1 MSIES
6 IAEKIVSEAGAFA
19 ADAISHAEDEAKSI
33 AEEYDSIA
41 NKEFDQI
48 VGAAYE
54 KAREIMNKADAQS
67 MKEKRINIL
76 SVKWECLDNAF
87 STAIGMLG
95 QMTDDE
101 QVSLMSRL
109 VKKYQRSDAELI
121 FNETDRERIGEK
133 VVGAIQAGNAGNTD
147 TADNAGNTDTVG
159 NAGNTDT
166 ADNAG
171 ATVSGAYNVTLSER
185 TGEFSG
191 GLVMKEGGIETNL
204 TYEALVAS
212 RREQLEDEVI
222 PILFG

>member
-48 VGAAYE
+48 VGAANE
-54 KAREIMNKADAQS
+54 EAREILNKADAQS

-95 QMTDDE
+95 KMTDDE

-109 VKKYQRSDAELI
+109 VKQYQRSDAELI

-133 VVGAIQAGNAGNTD
+133 VVGA
-147 TADNAGNTDTVG
+147 
-159 NAGNTDT
+159 
-166 ADNAG
+166 
-171 ATVSGAYNVTLSER
+171 VSGAYNVTLSER

-191 GLVMKEGGIETNL
+191 GLVLKEGGIETNL

-212 RREQLEDEVI
+212 RREQLEDEVL